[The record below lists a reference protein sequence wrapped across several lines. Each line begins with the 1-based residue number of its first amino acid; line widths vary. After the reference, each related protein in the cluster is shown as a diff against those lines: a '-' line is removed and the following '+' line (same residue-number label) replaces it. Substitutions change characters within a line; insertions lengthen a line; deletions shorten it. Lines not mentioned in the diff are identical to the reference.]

1 MKQLIVSA
9 TVVSLC
15 AGVVLPVS
23 AATVNVRPTA
33 VEPVETPTTTL
44 DQRIEAQN
52 QRINAQTDRVELQA
66 ERVQNQA
73 ERVQERAAATESR
86 LQERVE
92 RTELRA
98 EEISLRIE
106 RRCELVEARL
116 ESLRERYQA
125 RAEQRREVYQ
135 KIRQRIADMVA
146 ELQAQGVD
154 TTEVEQYLAELEQKE
169 LALLTSYDEYAAS
182 VNSSIAVTCSE
193 TDSEFFSN
201 LTVTRQEVAD
211 LALQGQE
218 IKTYVRGTIIPAV
231 RELAQSL
238 TTQE

>member
-15 AGVVLPVS
+15 AGGVLPVN
-23 AATVNVRPTA
+23 AATMNVRPTS
-33 VEPVETPTTTL
+33 VEPIEAPTTTTN
-44 DQRIEAQN
+44 QRLEAQT
-52 QRINAQTDRVELQA
+52 QRINAQA

-73 ERVQERAAATESR
+73 DRVQQRAAATESR
-86 LQERVE
+86 LQEQVE

-98 EEISLRIE
+98 EEIALRIE
-106 RRCELVEARL
+106 KRCQLVEARL
-116 ESLRERYQA
+116 ESLRDRYQV
-125 RAEQRREVYQ
+125 RAEQRREVYR
-135 KIRQRIADMVA
+135 KIRQRIADMVT

-154 TTEVEQYLAELEQKE
+154 TTEVEQYLTELEQKE

-193 TDSEFFSN
+193 TDSEFFSS
-201 LTVTRQEVAD
+201 LTLTRQEVSD

-231 RELAQSL
+231 RELAQTL